1 MSFDRFIM
9 FGLNTAIRV
18 SIPFDQ
24 GNVFRRE
31 QCKHSHAQQRLNPF
45 RSGQCLSTKCGSI
58 H

>member
-45 RSGQCLSTKCGSI
+45 RSGQCLSTLLV
-58 H
+58 